1 MTHRTFAIGDI
12 HGELQHLKVLM
23 GRLPELVETDTLVF
37 VGDYIDR
44 GPDSAGVVKYMMEL
58 PDRVPAKVVCLRGN
72 HEDGWL
78 RALNGNWP
86 QFVLPPN
93 NGCYQAM
100 LSFQGREM
108 VPVGEG
114 VAPQDFETLVLGSFF
129 PPDVLA
135 WMEKLLWWYE
145 DEFAIYVHAG
155 LPQQDGRFLHP
166 SEVEGEDRTKLLWLR
181 SKSFFR
187 DYVGKP
193 VVFGHTTTDQLPP
206 ELSTYTPEDPDDIWA
221 GPHAIGLDTGCGKE
235 GGFLTAVEFP
245 AMLVYES
252 R

>member
-12 HGELQHLKVLM
+12 HGDLDALKTLM
-23 GRLPELVETDTLVF
+23 ARLPELTATDTLVF

-44 GPDSAGVVKYMMEL
+44 GPDSAGVVRYMMEL
-58 PDRVPAKVVCLRGN
+58 PRKTPAEVICLRGN

-93 NGCYQAM
+93 NGCVQAM
-100 LSFQGREM
+100 RSFQGRE
-108 VPVGEG
+108 VPPLGTPVESD
-114 VAPQDFETLVLGSFF
+114 DFEALCMGSFF
-129 PPDVLA
+129 PPEVIA
-135 WMEKLLWWYE
+135 WMQDLLWYYE

-155 LPQQDGRFLHP
+155 LPQREGRFIHP
-166 SEVEGEDRTKLLWLR
+166 SEAQGEEKTKLLWLR
-181 SKSFFR
+181 DKAFFR
-187 DYVGKP
+187 DYSGKP

-206 ELSTYTPEDPDDIWA
+206 ELSTYTPDDPDDIWA
-221 GPHAIGLDTGCGKE
+221 GPSAIGLDTGCGKTD
-235 GGFLTAVEFP
+235 GFLTAVEFP